1 MTSSSFSA
9 ILILKSISEG
19 GEKMPK
25 DNKGKRPDWV
35 PPVEPGKPDEPP
47 KRPDIPHRE
56 VKPERPH
63 GGGI

>member
-1 MTSSSFSA
+1 MD
-9 ILILKSISEG
+9 K
-19 GEKMPK
+19 
-25 DNKGKRPDWV
+25 KGKRPDWV

-63 GGGI
+63 GGEYSEEKLDECRIIGI

>member
-1 MTSSSFSA
+1 MS
-9 ILILKSISEG
+9 
-19 GEKMPK
+19 
-25 DNKGKRPDWV
+25 KGDKGHKPDWV

-63 GGGI
+63 GGKV